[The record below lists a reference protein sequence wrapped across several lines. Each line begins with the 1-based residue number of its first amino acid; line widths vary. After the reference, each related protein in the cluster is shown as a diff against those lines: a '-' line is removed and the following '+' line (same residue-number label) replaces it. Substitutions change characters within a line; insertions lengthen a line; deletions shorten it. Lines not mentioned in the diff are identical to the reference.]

1 MTHKKRPSTKKMD
14 DYINEKIEIAHE
26 LGIHGSNDIEVN
38 TKIASEGEP
47 KYNHKSKDSK
57 LNKNNK

>member
-26 LGIHGSNDIEVN
+26 LGTCCLLYTSDAADDNRLV
-38 TKIASEGEP
+38 
-47 KYNHKSKDSK
+47 
-57 LNKNNK
+57 